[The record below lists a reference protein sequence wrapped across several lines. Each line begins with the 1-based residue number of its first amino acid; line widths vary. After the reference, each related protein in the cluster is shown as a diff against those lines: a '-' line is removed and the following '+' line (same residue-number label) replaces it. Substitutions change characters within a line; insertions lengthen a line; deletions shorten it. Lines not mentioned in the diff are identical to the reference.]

1 MLLPMSGA
9 LLFLIML
16 LIAVV
21 ALNWRFL
28 ATGFGFRRE
37 RCDWWRIDTRDQG
50 GKKAWFCRTCQD
62 EAHIDGDG
70 PPPDCGR
77 RHRSAGR

>member
-1 MLLPMSGA
+1 MTGP

-21 ALNWRFL
+21 VLNWRFL
-28 ATGFGFRRE
+28 AMRFGFGHD
-37 RCDWWRIDTRDQG
+37 RCEWWRIDGRDRD

-62 EAHIDGDG
+62 EVLVEGSG

-77 RHRSAGR
+77 RQSSSRSNRS